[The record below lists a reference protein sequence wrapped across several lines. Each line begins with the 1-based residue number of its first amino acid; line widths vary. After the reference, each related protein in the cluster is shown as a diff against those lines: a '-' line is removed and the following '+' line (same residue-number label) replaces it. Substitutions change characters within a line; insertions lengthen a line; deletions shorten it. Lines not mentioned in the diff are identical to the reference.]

1 MAAGAPQL
9 GHVALLRGV
18 NVGGR
23 NLVRMEALRQIAT
36 DLGLI
41 GARTYLQSGN
51 LVFLAPDGEG
61 RQAGET
67 LQRALSDSLGVSVR
81 VIVRTQAGLAAA
93 ISANPFGQIA
103 LNDPARLLVVF
114 MSGAPILEGLPA
126 VRAAARLGERID
138 AVANEV
144 FIHYAGGAG
153 ASRVTAALIDRSLG
167 AVGTARNWNTIL
179 ALEALARRMAEDA

>member
-126 VRAAARLGERID
+126 VRAVARLGERID

-167 AVGTARNWNTIL
+167 AVGTARNWNTVL

>member
-167 AVGTARNWNTIL
+167 AVGTARNWNTVL